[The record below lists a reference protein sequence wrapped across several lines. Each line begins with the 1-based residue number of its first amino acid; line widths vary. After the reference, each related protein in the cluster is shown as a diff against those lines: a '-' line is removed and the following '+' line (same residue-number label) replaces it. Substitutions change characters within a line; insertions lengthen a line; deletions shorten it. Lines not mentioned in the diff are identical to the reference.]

1 MKRLAVLAA
10 LFASSTAFAEKTVAT
25 PEPKGPPSEAVTPA
39 IVDAIAEEMN
49 RDAQRLV
56 IPGAPPPYSISY
68 KITEVEVNEVVASL
82 GQTIQKEPRHFV
94 NIEAHVRVGSPD
106 LDNGNFVVPDASEID
121 GTASFQLPLEATPR
135 IAKRATWL
143 VTDSAYKE
151 ALIQLRARL
160 EARKAGGTTVA
171 RDVPAW
177 TPAKSLVSDEPVL
190 VAPLESLD
198 ELEARAKAVSA
209 VFRDQPGLRDSHVA
223 LTSYLE
229 RRWYLNTEGTSVT
242 DTRRASGLVIV
253 ADGQATDGQLVH
265 DYFMRYGRTA
275 KDLPSDDELK
285 AESKRLGGSVIAL
298 EKAPVLDHYSG
309 PVLFEGEGAVGIV
322 RATLVPN
329 LGGTPLPEGLN
340 PQEAK
345 QFGGELNDSVGD
357 VALSRDLSLI
367 DDPTTSSTGP
377 NGTGKSLIGGYKVDD
392 EGVAAQKVDVVKDGW
407 LKSLLTSRTPSRKG
421 QVSNGHARRTAEGG
435 AFQGSATNLF
445 VIGKGGV
452 PRKAL
457 EQRLVAVARSVG
469 KSYGLVIRRFDDA
482 AVTASP
488 DFTRRELFQMIKT
501 TNQDLPPPAT
511 LAYKVFADGHQE
523 LVRGVQLREV
533 PIKAWKDVIGVGND
547 PIVYNFL
554 QDPLTQLT
562 LKIQGVQEGFVP
574 SSGIESSIIT
584 PDLLFKDL
592 DVFGSTV
599 GERVLPPVPQPPVK

>member
-10 LFASSTAFAEKTVAT
+10 LFASSHAFAEKTAST
-25 PEPKGPPSEAVTPA
+25 PESKGPPSEAVTPA

-68 KITEVEVNEVVASL
+68 KITEVEVNEVAASL
-82 GQTIQKEPRHFV
+82 GQTIAKQPRHFV

-106 LDNGNFVVPDASEID
+106 LDNGNFVVPDAAEID

-160 EARKAGGTTVA
+160 EARKAGGTLVPS
-171 RDVPAW
+171 DVPAW
-177 TPAKSLVSDEPVL
+177 TPAKTLVSDEPVL

-198 ELEARAKAVSA
+198 ELEGRAKALSA

-229 RRWYLNTEGTSVT
+229 RRWYLSTEGTSVT

-253 ADGQATDGQLVH
+253 AEGQASDGQLVH
-265 DYFMRYGRTA
+265 DYFLRYGRTA

-285 AESKRLGGSVIAL
+285 AESKRLAGSVAAL
-298 EKAPVLDHYSG
+298 EKAPVIDHYSG

-345 QFGGELNDSVGD
+345 QFGGAFNDAVGEL
-357 VALSRDLSLI
+357 ALSRDLSLV

-377 NGTGKSLIGGYKVDD
+377 NGTGKSVIGGYKVDD
-392 EGVAAQKVDVVKDGW
+392 EGVTAQKVEVAKDGW

-421 QVSNGHARRTAEGG
+421 QLSNGHARRTAEGG

-445 VIGKGGV
+445 VIGRGGV
-452 PRKAL
+452 SRKAL
-457 EQRLVAVARSVG
+457 EEKLISEARSVG
-469 KSYGLVIRRFDDA
+469 KKYALIVRRFDDA
-482 AVTASP
+482 AVTAAP

-511 LAYKVFADGHQE
+511 LAYKVYPDGHEE

-533 PIKAWKDVIGVGND
+533 AIKSWKDVIGVGND
-547 PIVYNFL
+547 PIVFNFL
-554 QDPLTQLT
+554 QAPETQLT
-562 LKIQGVQEGFVP
+562 QKVQGVQEGFVP
-574 SSGIESSIIT
+574 SSGIESAIVT

-592 DVFGSTV
+592 DVFGSTA
-599 GERVLPPVPQPPVK
+599 GERVQPPVPQPTVK

>member
-1 MKRLAVLAA
+1 
-10 LFASSTAFAEKTVAT
+10 
-25 PEPKGPPSEAVTPA
+25 
-39 IVDAIAEEMN
+39 
-49 RDAQRLV
+49 
-56 IPGAPPPYSISY
+56 
-68 KITEVEVNEVVASL
+68 
-82 GQTIQKEPRHFV
+82 
-94 NIEAHVRVGSPD
+94 
-106 LDNGNFVVPDASEID
+106 
-121 GTASFQLPLEATPR
+121 
-135 IAKRATWL
+135 
-143 VTDSAYKE
+143 
-151 ALIQLRARL
+151 
-160 EARKAGGTTVA
+160 
-171 RDVPAW
+171 
-177 TPAKSLVSDEPVL
+177 VL